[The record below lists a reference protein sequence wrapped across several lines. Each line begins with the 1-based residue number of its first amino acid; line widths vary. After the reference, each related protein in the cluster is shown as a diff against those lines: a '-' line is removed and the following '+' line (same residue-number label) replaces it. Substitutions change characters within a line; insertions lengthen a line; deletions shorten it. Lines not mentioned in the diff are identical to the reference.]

1 MIWDS
6 WSDFLMMGGYALY
19 VWGSLIVVFGFMA
32 GEAMLLKQRGKSIRA
47 RLANARASSAPRTR
61 SKQ

>member
-6 WSDFLMMGGYALY
+6 WNDFLMMGGYALY

-32 GEAMLLKQRGKSIRA
+32 AEAMLLMLRGKSIRT
-47 RLANARASSAPRTR
+47 RLANARASNAPHTWR
-61 SKQ
+61 K